1 MSLIK
6 SSNVAKLVLSLAVA
20 AMMSACGMDHS
31 PMASSADE
39 SRIAQDQVSAPA
51 AKQATESAPEEST
64 STKGKKA
71 SEPTLKKGPSRYS
84 LGK

>member
-6 SSNVAKLVLSLAVA
+6 SSKVAKLVLALAVA

-31 PMASSADE
+31 PVASSADE

-51 AKQATESAPEEST
+51 AKKPVESEPEETT
-64 STKGKKA
+64 STKDKKD
-71 SEPTLKKGPSRYS
+71 PKLTMKKGPSRYS
-84 LGK
+84 MGP

>member
-6 SSNVAKLVLSLAVA
+6 SSKVAKLVLALAVA

-31 PMASSADE
+31 PVASSADE

-51 AKQATESAPEEST
+51 AKKPTESTTDDSEDDSDL
-64 STKGKKA
+64 TKKKKPA
-71 SEPTLKKGPSRYS
+71 RYS
-84 LGK
+84 MGP